1 MNVGSPGLTYHPIP
15 RAPPEAQTSQS
26 SGGTLSILT
35 LYAETLAE
43 EQTAREILSARV
55 NILEEENTLLRSTLA
70 SLSARFD
77 AHIRRCEEGN
87 DECSPAAKTQSGLR
101 TTKPRPAATPV
112 RTL

>member
-1 MNVGSPGLTYHPIP
+1 MNVGSPGLTYHPTP
-15 RAPPEAQTSQS
+15 RAPPQTSQS

-77 AHIRRCEEGN
+77 AHIRRYEEGDN
-87 DECSPAAKTQSGLR
+87 VCSPAKPPQSALR
-101 TTKPRPAATPV
+101 TKPRPAATPV

>member
-1 MNVGSPGLTYHPIP
+1 MNVGSPGLSYHPTP
-15 RAPPEAQTSQS
+15 HAQTQPT

-77 AHIRRCEEGN
+77 AHIFRCEGNFQLEG
-87 DECSPAAKTQSGLR
+87 DDVRSPAAAAKPQR
-101 TTKPRPAATPV
+101 TKPRPAATPV